1 MKVLKPVV
9 ALSAV
14 ALSTAVWAKTPRFPT
29 PETVSDEMAQTV
41 ARPEDPIWANAP
53 ASLAEWKDTVANY
66 IKTISA
72 TALETAKA
80 LKVDVKPMKIASVNV
95 NVLMPEKIDKDKEK
109 KVIYYIHGSGY
120 VLGHGASGI
129 REALPM
135 AALGIFILQL
145 PNITHQR
152 FLAFES

>member
-80 LKVDVKPMKIASVNV
+80 RVNRTSKLV
-95 NVLMPEKIDKDKEK
+95 P
-109 KVIYYIHGSGY
+109 
-120 VLGHGASGI
+120 
-129 REALPM
+129 ALFVRM
-135 AALGIFILQL
+135 NTSTA
-145 PNITHQR
+145 T
-152 FLAFES
+152 S